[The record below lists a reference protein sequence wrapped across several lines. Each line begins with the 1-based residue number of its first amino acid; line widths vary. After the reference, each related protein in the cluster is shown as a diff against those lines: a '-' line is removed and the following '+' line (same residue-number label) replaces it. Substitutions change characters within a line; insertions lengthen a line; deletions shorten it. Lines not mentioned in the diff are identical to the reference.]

1 MIDKSWPSN
10 WNGRVLDKNKK
21 NPVLGWFCS
30 GGFGYGDLSGFS
42 KFGDQGVVFW
52 PSDFERN
59 TTNP

>member
-52 PSDFERN
+52 PSDF
-59 TTNP
+59 